1 MTANEVN
8 PFWLRASMV
17 KYQLGDVQ
25 SAMDLMKRVEN
36 RFPEAP
42 EVRAAY
48 AVLLLGKGE
57 EDAARKKFL
66 EIPDRQRSKYAD
78 GQFLE
83 KVVAWPSKMKDG
95 LSYLTKAVGDS
106 AAVQ

>member
-8 PFWLRASMV
+8 PFWLRSSMV
-17 KYQLGDVQ
+17 KYQLGDVNG
-25 SAMDLMKRVEN
+25 AMDLMKRVSN

-48 AVLLLGKGE
+48 AVLLWGKGE
-57 EDAARKKFL
+57 EDDARKKFL
-66 EIPDRQRSKYAD
+66 EIPDRARVKYSESEY
-78 GQFLE
+78 LN
-83 KVVAWPSKMKDG
+83 KVVVWPPKMIEG

-106 AAVQ
+106 DV